1 MPADPRLA
9 AVVAGARDPQ
19 ASVMAQRVADLERRV
34 AVLERTATIQTGSG
48 APTNAARDG
57 TLYVDTTNSRL
68 YARSASAWK
77 FAAIA

>member
-1 MPADPRLA
+1 VPADPRLA
-9 AVVAGARDPQ
+9 AAAQGAQDPQ
-19 ASVMAQRVADLERRV
+19 SSLTAQRLADLERRV

-68 YARSASAWK
+68 YVRSSSAWK
-77 FAAIA
+77 FVAVT